1 MPRSKGFS
9 LCLSEKLIN
18 WALARSLSAFP
29 VESGC
34 CAQSFFAGGRYSVH
48 ETGMESVL
56 NPRHAD
62 VLVLTGAL
70 SNKIVPVF
78 CGEWVWRS
86 KFMTRCPNKSLLWLW
101 VRVRATAVYFIKI
114 MPFYQM
120 FHRFFPLTC
129 MSPVVRRR
137 YRRFKKVCCFYVKKL
152 KIGLQGRRNESGHT

>member
-1 MPRSKGFS
+1 MTDCPLNMPRSKGFS

-70 SNKIVPVF
+70 SNKIVPVLRMIYDQMP
-78 CGEWVWRS
+78 EQ
-86 KFMTRCPNKSLLWLW
+86 KFVMALGACACNGGIFYKNYAVLSDVSSIFPVDVYVPGCPPSLQAFQKGVLLLREKIEN
-101 VRVRATAVYFIKI
+101 RVARTAK
-114 MPFYQM
+114 
-120 FHRFFPLTC
+120 
-129 MSPVVRRR
+129 
-137 YRRFKKVCCFYVKKL
+137 
-152 KIGLQGRRNESGHT
+152 